1 MKVKIDLQ
9 LVEPEDEN
17 YHLLVQSE
25 FADNSTGCW
34 IIDTGASRT
43 VFDVNL
49 KDKYLQTKNESNQL
63 HTAGISDKPI
73 ETVIA
78 RIYSFTIGKFKI
90 ENMDAALLDLSHINR
105 LYSQTAGNH
114 ICGLLGGDFL
124 VRYKAIVDYRKKQL
138 ILNVIS

>member
-1 MKVKIDLQ
+1 MKVKVDLQ

-17 YHLLVQSE
+17 FHLLAKTK

-43 VFDVNL
+43 VFDINL
-49 KDKYLQTKNESNQL
+49 KDKYQLTQNESNEL

-73 ETVIA
+73 LTVTA
-78 RIYSFTIGKFKI
+78 RIHSFTIGKLKV
-90 ENMDAALLDLSHINR
+90 ENLDVALLDLSHINK
-105 LYSQTAGNH
+105 LYSQTTGNH

-124 VRYKAIVDYRKKQL
+124 MKYNAVVDYRKKHL
-138 ILNVIS
+138 LLNVRF